1 MCNRIQTE
9 KDASGACIIRLRTDH
24 GENASFAEYCNEKG
38 IKHEFS
44 IAAQQNGKKR
54 VFLEL
59 VNAKIAQHFWAE
71 AIFMLYC

>member
-44 IAAQQNGKKR
+44 IAAQQKGEKKGISR
-54 VFLEL
+54 ASKCKNSATLL
-59 VNAKIAQHFWAE
+59 G
-71 AIFMLYC
+71 